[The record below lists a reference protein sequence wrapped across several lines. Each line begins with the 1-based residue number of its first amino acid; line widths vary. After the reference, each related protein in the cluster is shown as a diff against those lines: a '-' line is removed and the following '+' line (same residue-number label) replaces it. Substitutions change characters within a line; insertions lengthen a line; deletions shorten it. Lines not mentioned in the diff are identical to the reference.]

1 MLLCSFLNACLIK
14 FNIFY
19 SYESRPNGGF
29 SVFYTLPQT
38 TADKTSSDTS
48 SSSDRLAKLIREVKK
63 NVAGQADYKMK
74 TTNDNN
80 NVEDDDEGEEDKNA
94 AVDNSVENQD
104 KPVKTEKKN
113 KKPKS
118 DGYREDYYEEGGYN
132 EEEDDYSYTDRTHL
146 DGPPDKS
153 GNAPPRGLFSVQWQ
167 THNNWARGL

>member
-1 MLLCSFLNACLIK
+1 M
-14 FNIFY
+14 
-19 SYESRPNGGF
+19 
-29 SVFYTLPQT
+29 FYTLPQT

-80 NVEDDDEGEEDKNA
+80 NDEGEEDENA

-113 KKPKS
+113 KKPKG

-153 GNAPPRGLFSVQWQ
+153 GNAPPRGLFSMQWQ